1 MSVVERYLI
10 QCPLFGVSVKERFH
24 CSSCITLNFRFLY
37 LLNLC
42 IEFMYLLF
50 LNLCI
55 LLFLNLFIILNSC
68 I

>member
-1 MSVVERYLI
+1 MGEEITSRQVLVRLCLLLFIVV
-10 QCPLFGVSVKERFH
+10 LF
-24 CSSCITLNFRFLY
+24 LNYGFLY

-55 LLFLNLFIILNSC
+55 
-68 I
+68 